1 MSLGRFA
8 TQDEYLSHGD
18 VSRGQV
24 RTIYNMFWNLIDN
37 CNFPRTL
44 IETMILQ
51 SRVQPPV
58 MDMCHQTNSGKSA
71 TGPNTHA
78 CNFNF
83 QHTHIENCFFHQ
95 DRSSVP
101 GKVSKGPF
109 QKCWSR
115 SRGHVEF
122 YWFSQTLMRATVLPP
137 RKNTWTVAMCQGA
150 IPEQSTTGLTT
161 SLEISSLHIHL

>member
-1 MSLGRFA
+1 
-8 TQDEYLSHGD
+8 
-18 VSRGQV
+18 
-24 RTIYNMFWNLIDN
+24 
-37 CNFPRTL
+37 
-44 IETMILQ
+44 MILQ

-109 QKCWSR
+109 QKC
-115 SRGHVEF
+115 
-122 YWFSQTLMRATVLPP
+122 
-137 RKNTWTVAMCQGA
+137 
-150 IPEQSTTGLTT
+150 
-161 SLEISSLHIHL
+161 